1 MTRRM
6 SLDVQYACYQE
17 VFAEWLEETGGTA
30 ALWKRTAPVLLTTPP
45 PMSSASRTSLPDQQE
60 VEAVVRTLLRWTG
73 DDPDREGLRDTP
85 GRVARA
91 YREFFAGYQEN
102 ALQVLGTTFD
112 EAGDY
117 DDMVVVRNIRFES
130 HCEHHM
136 VPIVGMAHIAYWPD
150 KRVVG
155 LSKLARVV
163 DIFARRL
170 QIQER
175 LTSQIADT
183 IATALQPRGV
193 AVVLEAE
200 RLCMT
205 SRGVYKPGSTTVT
218 QRLLGVFETDALK
231 RQEVLAILYST
242 RTTGAIH
249 GR

>member
-1 MTRRM
+1 MR
-6 SLDVQYACYQE
+6 L
-17 VFAEWLEETGGTA
+17 
-30 ALWKRTAPVLLTTPP
+30 PP
-45 PMSSASRTSLPDQQE
+45 DLAD
-60 VEAVVRTLLRWTG
+60 VEAAVRTLLLWAG
-73 DDPDREGLRDTP
+73 DDPEREGLRDTP

-91 YREFFAGYQEN
+91 YSEFFAGYQED

-117 DDMVVVRNIRFES
+117 DDMILMRNIRFES

-136 VPIVGMAHIAYWPD
+136 VPIVGMAHIAYLPD

-175 LTSQIADT
+175 LNSQIADA
-183 IATALQPRGV
+183 IVTALQPRGV
-193 AVVLEAE
+193 AVMLEAE
-200 RLCMT
+200 HLCMT

-218 QRLLGVFETDALK
+218 QHLRGVFQTDPLA
-231 RQEVLAILYST
+231 RQEVLTSLYAT
-242 RTTGAIH
+242 RITGVLH

>member
-1 MTRRM
+1 
-6 SLDVQYACYQE
+6 
-17 VFAEWLEETGGTA
+17 
-30 ALWKRTAPVLLTTPP
+30 
-45 PMSSASRTSLPDQQE
+45 
-60 VEAVVRTLLRWTG
+60 
-73 DDPDREGLRDTP
+73 
-85 GRVARA
+85 
-91 YREFFAGYQEN
+91 
-102 ALQVLGTTFD
+102 VLGTTFD

-136 VPIVGMAHIAYWPD
+136 VPIMGMAQIAYWPD